1 MPTQQPNPEYKRD
14 IYSVSRLNSEVRA
27 VLEGS
32 FPLLW
37 VEGEISNLARP
48 SSGHIYF
55 SLKDP
60 QAQVRC
66 AMFRMKRARLRFQP
80 ENGLKV
86 LIRARVGLYEG
97 RGEFQL
103 VAEHMEPAGEGALR
117 QAFEALKQQLA
128 AEGLF
133 DTATKKELPAFP
145 RQIGI
150 ITSPSGAAVRDV
162 LTVLKRRAPAIPVMI
177 YPTAVQ
183 GDGAAGEI
191 IEALRLAERREE
203 CDLLILTRGGGSLED
218 LMAFNNEQ
226 LARTIHQGSIPV
238 ISAVGHEID
247 FTIADFVADRRAPT
261 PSAAAEM
268 ASRDGEELGNRLI
281 AMGQRLALEIRHNL
295 GRKVVK
301 LDQLQHRL
309 NRHHPGMRL
318 QQLQQRL
325 DELERRQLLAYQ
337 NATARRKARLTAL
350 ANGLRTLSPANRLV
364 QFNRQFNELAL
375 RLNRAIETQLQ
386 RKGQQ
391 LSASAGKLDTL
402 SPLATL
408 QRGYSI
414 TRTAE
419 GGVVLSSNDLSPGD
433 QIETLLANGSLTSRV
448 ETVD

>member
-1 MPTQQPNPEYKRD
+1 MPTQDPSPEYRRD
-14 IYSVSRLNSEVRA
+14 VYSVSRLNSEVRA

-60 QAQVRC
+60 RAQVRC
-66 AMFRMKRARLRFQP
+66 AMFRMKCTRLRFQP
-80 ENGLKV
+80 KNGLKV

-133 DTATKKELPAFP
+133 DTATKKALPTYP
-145 RQIGI
+145 QQIGI
-150 ITSPSGAAVRDV
+150 VTSPTGAAVRDV
-162 LTVLKRRAPAIPVMI
+162 VTVLKRRAPAIPLII

-183 GDGAAGEI
+183 GEGAAEEI
-191 IEALRLAERREE
+191 IEMLRLAERRKE

-218 LMAFNNEQ
+218 LMAFNDEQ
-226 LARTIHQGSIPV
+226 LARTLHRLEIPV

-268 ASRDGEELGNRLI
+268 ASRDSEELSERVS
-281 AMGQRLALEIRHNL
+281 AMGRRIAQAVRHHL
-295 GRKVVK
+295 VLKTGK

-309 NRHHPGMRL
+309 KRHHPGLRL

-325 DELERRQLLAYQ
+325 DELERRQRLAYQ
-337 NATARRKARLTAL
+337 NETAKRQASLTTL
-350 ANGLRTLSPANRLV
+350 ANGLRAVSPVNRLV
-364 QFNRQFNELAL
+364 QFNRQFSELTL
-375 RLNRAIETQLQ
+375 RLNRAVQGQLQ

-391 LSASAGKLDTL
+391 LAATVGKLDTL

-419 GGVVLSSNDLSPGD
+419 GRVVLSSDSLSPGD
-433 QIETLLANGSLTSRV
+433 QIETLLANGRFTSRV
-448 ETVD
+448 E